1 MKKYCCQ
8 NIKLRFI
15 ISGFLIIFIS
25 YYVWWPKYYGLSFI
39 ALGVVCN
46 ALAVFLNVGKMPVAN
61 FPDEMLPYKQLGDN
75 TRVKFLC
82 DIFNIGRASF
92 SIGDVLAV
100 IGLILF
106 IVL

>member
-1 MKKYCCQ
+1 M
-8 NIKLRFI
+8 
-15 ISGFLIIFIS
+15 
-25 YYVWWPKYYGLSFI
+25 
-39 ALGVVCN
+39 CN